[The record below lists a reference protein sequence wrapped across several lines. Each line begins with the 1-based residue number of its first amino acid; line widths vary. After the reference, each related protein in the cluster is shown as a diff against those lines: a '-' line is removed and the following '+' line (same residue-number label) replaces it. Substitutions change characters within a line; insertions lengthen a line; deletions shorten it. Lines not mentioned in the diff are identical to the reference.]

1 MGCQLS
7 RRAAT
12 LNFRQ
17 PRHPLGEQTIG
28 EKGRFAGL
36 MITRKNPMN
45 GASSFIGQHSQWFAQ
60 PVSGPHH
67 TGQPEVSLYREK
79 RYRIANGVRNRT
91 HCPYF
96 ALVQP
101 PVNGPQGIPA
111 YLGHGRCVNHAKR
124 QAP

>member
-1 MGCQLS
+1 MLRGASPPGLIARIIAS
-7 RRAAT
+7 VGHGV
-12 LNFRQ
+12 
-17 PRHPLGEQTIG
+17 PVVP
-28 EKGRFAGL
+28 AGSDSQF
-36 MITRKNPMN
+36 PN